1 MKKLILL
8 TILAAATAAT
18 AATTTKT
25 VNSRTRKAPKAMAG
39 NDEGPTT
46 EGKAAKINVDQYPKL
61 GRQSRLT
68 APSINGGSTIG
79 QCYTKPREWI
89 VLESKYT
96 TYAKTLPQLTF
107 TWHVLL
113 ETKTATSKDREGQ
126 AAMAPYSYLSTSVT
140 YVNIPQGSHAASVCL
155 HPSFL
160 ETYGEAKAV
169 GIVITNEKG
178 DILGGDTISE
188 VKGIPNGS
196 QFWDDQKIMNATSND
211 GGPMIERRQGLMDRS
226 KTIWGLVNP
235 NDYELVIQ

>member
-1 MKKLILL
+1 MKKLVAI
-8 TILAAATAAT
+8 TVILAAATAM
-18 AATTTKT
+18 AATTTKP
-25 VNSRTRKAPKAMAG
+25 VNSRSRKAPQAMAG
-39 NDEGPTT
+39 NDEGPQTT
-46 EGKAAKINVDQYPKL
+46 GLAAKITVDQYPKL
-61 GRQSRLT
+61 GRSSRLT
-68 APSINGGSTIG
+68 APSLNGGSTIG

-113 ETKTATSKDREGQ
+113 ETKSATNKDREGQ
-126 AAMAPYSYLSTSVT
+126 KEMAPYSYLSTSVT

-169 GIVITNEKG
+169 GLVITNEKG
-178 DILGGDTISE
+178 DVLGGDTISE
-188 VKGIPNGS
+188 VKGIANS
-196 QFWDDQKIMNATSND
+196 TQFWDDQKIMNATGAN